1 MSHRGTAGVPVAVVK
16 KPRRLGF
23 SSLSSAS
30 PLVFSVPMFLLAL
43 GGAVS
48 SVPAAPV
55 DRFSLAVVALEEKK
69 GVNLC

>member
-1 MSHRGTAGVPVAVVK
+1 MGRRGCWLYTAGVAVVK
-16 KPRRLGF
+16 PRGF

-69 GVNLC
+69 G

>member
-1 MSHRGTAGVPVAVVK
+1 MFYTAGVAVAK
-16 KPRRLGF
+16 HKGF

-30 PLVFSVPMFLLAL
+30 PLVFSMPMFLLAL

-55 DRFSLAVVALEEKK
+55 DRFSLAMVALEEEKK
-69 GVNLC
+69 WKI